1 MTQKLMK
8 RKITLR
14 QKKPQKKKLT
24 CTSEKW
30 KVQAALISEG
40 IPLGVS
46 LVEMN
51 GMVERDP
58 YSQLSFSKKGNN
70 IFFIPTLVIEGRRMI
85 LLSTLMRTFDM

>member
-51 GMVERDP
+51 GMVEGSLFP
-58 YSQLSFSKKGNN
+58 TELFKKGNN
-70 IFFIPTLVIEGRRMI
+70 IFFIPTLVRYKRGEE
-85 LLSTLMRTFDM
+85 